1 MKDKV
6 AIVTGSSRGIG
17 KGIAKE
23 LLLAGSKVILNGR
36 NKDRLKATQLELLKI
51 SKDVHYL
58 CCDVTNTDES
68 ENLINYAIDTY
79 GSIDILVNNV
89 GVSSRGMVEESR
101 PEVFERVMKSNFI
114 GSVLPTIY
122 AMKFLRKT
130 SGSLVFISSV
140 AGIRG
145 LPGLAPYCASK
156 MALRSLA
163 ESIRIEESDSDIH
176 VGLIY
181 VGITEIEHNKKS
193 ISANGSLV
201 LLDDRSNK
209 KAQSIHYV
217 AKKVL
222 QNIKRRKFITTL
234 STIGVINA
242 IIQPLFPMLVEKLII
257 RSKKKISKK
266 SK

>member
-1 MKDKV
+1 MINKV

-36 NKDRLKATQLELLKI
+36 NEDRLKATQSELLKI
-51 SKDVHYL
+51 SKDVHYF
-58 CCDVTNTDES
+58 CCDITNSNES

-89 GVSSRGMVEESR
+89 GVSSRGTVEESR

-145 LPGLAPYCASK
+145 LPTNH
-156 MALRSLA
+156 
-163 ESIRIEESDSDIH
+163 SITLQGNFDPHKLLLPIPELKNEVKAMIDSFGPQKYIANLGH
-176 VGLIY
+176 
-181 VGITEIEHNKKS
+181 GILPNIPVDH
-193 ISANGSLV
+193 A
-201 LLDDRSNK
+201 
-209 KAQSIHYV
+209 KAFVDAVKCYNS
-217 AKKVL
+217 
-222 QNIKRRKFITTL
+222 
-234 STIGVINA
+234 
-242 IIQPLFPMLVEKLII
+242 
-257 RSKKKISKK
+257 
-266 SK
+266 

>member
-1 MKDKV
+1 MMDKV

-36 NKDRLKATQLELLKI
+36 NEDRLKATQLELLKI
-51 SKDVHYL
+51 SKDVHYF

-68 ENLINYAIDTY
+68 ERLINYAIDMY
-79 GSIDILVNNV
+79 GRIDIVVNNV
-89 GVSSRGMVEESR
+89 GVSSRGTVGESQ

-114 GSVLPTIY
+114 GSVLPTIH

-130 SGSLVFISSV
+130 RGSLVFISSV

-163 ESIRIEESDSDIH
+163 ESIRIEESDSGIH
-176 VGLIY
+176 VGLVY
-181 VGITEIEHNKKS
+181 VGITEIEHNKES
-193 ISANGSLV
+193 ISANGSSV
-201 LLDDRSNK
+201 ILDDRSNK
-209 KAQSIHYV
+209 KAQSIYYV

-222 QNIKRRKFITTL
+222 QNIKRRRFITTL

-242 IIQPLFPMLVEKLII
+242 IMQPLFPMLVERLII
-257 RSKKKISKK
+257 KSKKKIGEK

>member
-1 MKDKV
+1 
-6 AIVTGSSRGIG
+6 
-17 KGIAKE
+17 
-23 LLLAGSKVILNGR
+23 
-36 NKDRLKATQLELLKI
+36 
-51 SKDVHYL
+51 
-58 CCDVTNTDES
+58 
-68 ENLINYAIDTY
+68 
-79 GSIDILVNNV
+79 
-89 GVSSRGMVEESR
+89 
-101 PEVFERVMKSNFI
+101 
-114 GSVLPTIY
+114 
-122 AMKFLRKT
+122 MKFLRKT

-193 ISANGSLV
+193 ISANGSSV

-234 STIGVINA
+234 SAIGVINA